1 MVNMRM
7 LIRIVFVI
15 FIANGIDCIGSD
27 ICCNF
32 PKDENITK
40 EGNITAESLVNSI
53 WLSKKKNN
61 PVLKIFKKKRR

>member
-1 MVNMRM
+1 MVNMKT

-32 PKDENITK
+32 PEYENITK
-40 EGNITAESLVNSI
+40 EGNITAESLVNNNWYNI
-53 WLSKKKNN
+53 QKNN
-61 PVLKIFKKKRR
+61 LI